1 MTQVRSFAQDV
12 VEIVST
18 SLVAIAVLVF
28 GLVLGFLVGRLTQR
42 LLVAVGVP
50 SAVEGTAFE
59 RAAQRLGTSTVGLVA
74 TLLTLFIY
82 LATIGA
88 ALELEGFLETR
99 LSLMAFL
106 GYLPQVFAA
115 VLVLIVGLVIGDKLE
130 LAIQERF
137 KGVKLTEVNVLP
149 LVVKYSVIYLAVVVA
164 LSTLGLPAGALLVLL
179 GGYFFAVIV
188 FGGLALRDVLAAA
201 SAGVFLLLTQPY
213 GIGDTVEVDGHRG
226 IVQEVDV
233 FVTHVESDDEE
244 FIVPN
249 HLVFKS
255 GIVRVRQ

>member
-1 MTQVRSFAQDV
+1 MSQVRAFARDV
-12 VEIVST
+12 VEVLST
-18 SLVAIAVLVF
+18 SLISVFVLLF
-28 GLVLGFLVGRLTQR
+28 GLILGFLVGRLTQR
-42 LLVAVGVP
+42 LLTAVGVP
-50 SAVEGTAFE
+50 GAVEGTAFE
-59 RAAQRLGTSTVGLVA
+59 RGAQRLGTSTVGLIA
-74 TLLTLFIY
+74 TLVTLFIY

-99 LSLMAFL
+99 LSLMALL
-106 GYLPQVFAA
+106 GYVPQVFAA
-115 VLVLIVGLVIGDKLE
+115 VLVLIVGLIIGDKLE

-137 KGVKLTEVNVLP
+137 KGVKLTEVGVLP
-149 LVVKYSVIYLAVVVA
+149 QIVKYSVVYLAVVIA
-164 LSTLGLPAGALLVLL
+164 LSTLGLPSGALLILL
-179 GGYFFAVIV
+179 GGYFLAVIV
-188 FGGLALRDVLAAA
+188 FGALALRDVLAAA

-233 FVTHVESDDEE
+233 FVTHVENDDEE